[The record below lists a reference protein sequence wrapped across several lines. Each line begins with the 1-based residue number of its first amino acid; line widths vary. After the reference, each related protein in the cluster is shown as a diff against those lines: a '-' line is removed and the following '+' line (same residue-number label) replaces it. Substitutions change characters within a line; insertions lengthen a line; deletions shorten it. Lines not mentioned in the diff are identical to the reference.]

1 MTSLQARSLLPAC
14 ARRSASYGF
23 VAAFL
28 LLMLNPLYVAAEPF
42 DKNSCEA
49 TDAFNATAWNAD
61 PQQLEER

>member
-1 MTSLQARSLLPAC
+1 M
-14 ARRSASYGF
+14 
-23 VAAFL
+23 AAFL
-28 LLMLNPLYVAAEPF
+28 VLMLNPLHVAAEPF